1 MKKTFVRSVGLLFV
15 GLLFGVGLLVAPG
28 ALSQGAGDET
38 AKRTP
43 HQQMLREIYK
53 ELVEINT
60 TDSVGD
66 NTRAA
71 EAMAARLRAA
81 GFAAEDVR
89 VVVHPGN
96 AKKGNLVARLR
107 GTGARRPLLMLAH
120 IDVVE
125 ARKEDWSNGL
135 DPFKLT
141 ERDGFFYGRGT
152 SDDKAMAAI
161 FVANLIRYKQEG
173 FKPERDLIIALTA
186 DEEGGDFNGVDFLI
200 KNHRELVDAE
210 FGINE
215 GGGGRYRKDVK
226 LFNGVQA
233 SEKVYQSF
241 MLEAKNKGGHSSLP
255 VKDNAIYHLT
265 GGIERLARFDF
276 PVNLNEV
283 TREYFK
289 RMAALESGQT
299 AADMRAVAA
308 GTTPDPAAVARLS
321 ESPYNN
327 ALLRTTCVA
336 TRLEAGH
343 ADNALPQTARATVN
357 CRILPQE
364 SAQDVERTL
373 AGVLANDQIKITYIK
388 TPKPSPPSPLTPEVM
403 RPIESLTET
412 MWRGVPVVPLMG
424 TGATDSLYFRQAGI
438 PVYGVSG
445 IFSDIDDNRA
455 HGRDERMGVQAL
467 YDGQDFLYRLV
478 KAYASR

>member
-1 MKKTFVRSVGLLFV
+1 MHKARRNFLTTLLLFA
-15 GLLFGVGLLVAPG
+15 GLLVVPVARARVAG
-28 ALSQGAGDET
+28 SQSP
-38 AKRTP
+38 TP

-107 GTGARRPLLMLAH
+107 GTGAQKPLLMLAH

-125 ARKEDWSNGL
+125 ARKEDWSDGL

-186 DEEGGDFNGVDFLI
+186 DEEGGDFNGVEYLI
-200 KNHRELVDAE
+200 KNHRELVDAG

-215 GGGGRYRKDVK
+215 GGGGRHRKDAR

-241 MLEAKNKGGHSSLP
+241 MLEARNKGGHSSLP
-255 VKDNAIYHLT
+255 VKDNAIYHLA

-289 RMAALESGQT
+289 RMAALETGQT

-308 GTTPDPAAVARLS
+308 AAGRRPTWMPWRVSPRRLTTTRCCAPPA
-321 ESPYNN
+321 SP
-327 ALLRTTCVA
+327 RGSKPVTPTTLC
-336 TRLEAGH
+336 RKPH
-343 ADNALPQTARATVN
+343 A
-357 CRILPQE
+357 
-364 SAQDVERTL
+364 
-373 AGVLANDQIKITYIK
+373 
-388 TPKPSPPSPLTPEVM
+388 PPSTAASCRKRRRRRSNARSPEFSPTS
-403 RPIESLTET
+403 RSKSLTSKC
-412 MWRGVPVVPLMG
+412 P
-424 TGATDSLYFRQAGI
+424 
-438 PVYGVSG
+438 
-445 IFSDIDDNRA
+445 
-455 HGRDERMGVQAL
+455 
-467 YDGQDFLYRLV
+467 
-478 KAYASR
+478 SRRRRRRSRPR